1 MQENKKKCIFI
12 GDRLGVLKEIE
23 RIKELKLSHVFVLKD
38 SFLYRNRSLI
48 SCRYTIF
55 GHKDQTKVFSRIS
68 ALNFDI
74 LISNGCPIILPLSK
88 LSKHGQ
94 IFLNIHP
101 SYLPY
106 FRGIHPVNGV
116 LLRRFPYAGASM
128 HFMSRGIDT
137 GNIIQ
142 REKFRVTAD
151 IDAGLL
157 YYLVFD
163 LERKVFAAGMHKL
176 IRSRFRYKGLKQKR
190 LKDYYYTR
198 SASDMRLNPKNM
210 SSFEM
215 LLRIRA
221 FGVSNQ
227 GARCRINDEDF
238 YLYDAHVVRNK
249 YIIRKFP
256 KAKAGQAL
264 LEYDGKILLKTKDG
278 IIKISRF
285 SRVNKKG
292 E

>member
-1 MQENKKKCIFI
+1 MQEKKKKCIFI
-12 GDRLGVLKEIE
+12 GDRLWVLKEIE
-23 RIKELKLSHVFVLKD
+23 RIKELKLSYVFVLKG
-38 SFLYRNRSLI
+38 SFLYRNRHLI
-48 SCRYTIF
+48 PGRYMVF
-55 GHKDQTKVFSRIS
+55 GRKDQAKVISRIS

-74 LISNGCPIILPLSK
+74 LLSNGCPFILPLSK
-88 LSKHGQ
+88 MSKPGQ

-116 LLRRFPYAGASM
+116 LLKRFPYAGASM

-137 GNIIQ
+137 GNVIH
-142 REKFRVTAD
+142 REKFYVTAD

-157 YYLVFD
+157 YHLVFD
-163 LERKVFAAGMHKL
+163 LERKVFATGMHKL

-198 SASDMRLNPKNM
+198 SASDMRLNPNTM
-210 SSFEM
+210 SSMEI

-227 GARCRINDEDF
+227 GARCRINDADF
-238 YLYDAHVVRNK
+238 CLYDAHAVRNK
-249 YIIRKFP
+249 YILRKFS
-256 KAKAGQAL
+256 KAKAGKAL

-285 SRVNKKG
+285 SRVD
-292 E
+292 